1 MFLFPLDILSEVELL
16 DHMVVLCF
24 VYYSFIIEFE
34 IRNVM
39 PSTLGF
45 LDIALAIQNLLWSHI
60 NSKIVFSTSVSKKSL
75 EY

>member
-1 MFLFPLDILSEVELL
+1 MFLPSLDIFSEVELL

-34 IRNVM
+34 IRNAM
-39 PSTLGF
+39 PSTLVF
-45 LDIALAIQNLLWSHI
+45 LDIALAIQNLLWPHI

-75 EY
+75 ES